1 MEKIKVLVVKPFT
14 EPEEVMIENELHDMQ
29 SVVGGYIEMI
39 PYKDVFIV
47 CNEEGKLIGLPFNR
61 KISKYDA
68 IMGNFFICSADGAE
82 FASLTD
88 EQITRYKKVFAI

>member
-61 KISKYDA
+61 RISEYDV
-68 IMGNFFICSADGAE
+68 IVGNFFICSADGAE

-88 EQITRYKKVFAI
+88 EQIERYKKEFRF